1 VRDLPRAMATD
12 RRFYGVVEGLVV
24 KSTGDDEG
32 RIKVKFPWL
41 DGRSVTDWCRISQLY
56 AGNGYGALFVPEVN
70 DEVVVAFIHGD
81 LRFPIILGGLYNG
94 KDKPPTAPVD
104 GQDQKIIRT
113 RQGHQILFDDRAD
126 QAAVRVTSAA
136 GHTMEL
142 DDSGTAIR
150 ITAAEGGTV
159 TVTAD
164 GSITLTAAKVTI
176 DSDAIE
182 LGAGASHPVPFGDV
196 LLNAFN
202 SHTHVVP
209 GAGTSA
215 PPAPPLVPQAAL
227 SNRSRTS

>member
-1 VRDLPRAMATD
+1 MPRAMTTD
-12 RRFYGVVEGLVV
+12 RRYYGLVEGLVV
-24 KSTGDDEG
+24 QNTGDDEG

-41 DGRSVTDWCRISQLY
+41 DGTTVTDWCRISQLY
-56 AGNGYGALFVPEVN
+56 AGNGYGSLFVPELN
-70 DEVVVAFIHGD
+70 DEVAVAFIHGD
-81 LRFPIILGGLYNG
+81 MRFPIIVGGLYNG

-136 GHTMEL
+136 GHMLEM

-164 GSITLTAAKVTI
+164 GSITLKAPKVTV
-176 DSDAIE
+176 DSDKIE
-182 LGAGASHPVPFGDV
+182 LGAGETHKIPFGDV
-196 LLNAFN
+196 LLNAYN
-202 SHTHVVP
+202 AHTHLVP
-209 GAGTSA
+209 GAGTSG
-215 PPAPPLVPQAAL
+215 PPVPQLVEQAAL

>member
-182 LGAGASHPVPFGDV
+182 LGAGAGHPVPFGDV

-215 PPAPPLVPQAAL
+215 PPAPPLVPQTAL

>member
-1 VRDLPRAMATD
+1 MPRAMTTD
-12 RRFYGVVEGLVV
+12 RRYYGVVEGLVV
-24 KSTGDDEG
+24 ENTGDDEG

-81 LRFPIILGGLYNG
+81 MRFPIILGGLYNG
-94 KDKPPTAPVD
+94 QDKPPTAPVD

-113 RQGHQILFDDRAD
+113 RRGHQILFDDQAD

-176 DSDAIE
+176 DSDTIE
-182 LGAGASHPVPFGDV
+182 LGAGASHPVPFGDA

-215 PPAPPLVPQAAL
+215 PPAPPLVPQTAL